1 MVAQLIDISVDEF
14 VKKVLSG
21 ERKLT
26 GLRFPEGSIFGEDY
40 IGEMRDHIESRTPEY
55 RQERLDISDSELI
68 RVVAPEL
75 YLPYVVANRAILNGA
90 KLNGAELNGAKLNG
104 AELNGTELNGA
115 ELNWAYL
122 NGAELNE
129 AYLYWAKL
137 TRAYLNGTELNG
149 AYLNGADLRGAELNG
164 ANLNGANLNGANL
177 NGADLRGVR
186 NLDKVISL
194 GDAIFIDTI
203 VTETEKAIIEPML
216 RKQFDVRE

>member
-90 KLNGAELNGAKLNG
+90 KLNGAELNG
-104 AELNGTELNGA
+104 TELNGA

-149 AYLNGADLRGAELNG
+149 AYLNGADLRG
-164 ANLNGANLNGANL
+164 
-177 NGADLRGVR
+177 VR

>member
-90 KLNGAELNGAKLNG
+90 
-104 AELNGTELNGA
+104 

-164 ANLNGANLNGANL
+164 ANLNGANLNGA
-177 NGADLRGVR
+177 DLRGVR